1 MKLYKNIFLLFS
13 LVVLIACK
21 SAIAQS
27 DKALELK
34 QKPNFIFYLADDQDQ
49 LDYGVYGNPK
59 VSTFHVDKLAAQGMK
74 FTNFY
79 AAQAICAPARS
90 QIFTG
95 MYPVKNGCMA
105 NHIGVKPQIKSVA
118 TLLKEAGY
126 EVVLAGKSHVK
137 PNIVFNWT
145 HYFNNIDHRYLPL
158 DKIDN
163 YLKTTKKP
171 FCIFITSDYPHGPYP
186 KTKNYTKKDI
196 YKLPYDN
203 EKVGNHKP
211 GYYQNIEDDNIQL
224 GKILKMVDDYGL
236 KDNSMFIYASD
247 HGISGKWG
255 LTEQGLKVPFIVRWP
270 GFVKPKSTSNTLLS
284 FVDVLP
290 TFLEISNTKIPQ
302 EIDGKSFLKTLK
314 GDKSKVNR
322 YIYGVATKQ
331 NVRNGKVFPSR
342 MVRGERFKLI
352 KNFNAKEVVDANLGD
367 NEIVNQFIKMG
378 ANYYA
383 KIPFEELYDLKIDPY
398 QKKNLAKN
406 KKYQQQKEALSKTL
420 AKWMVSQNDFLIT
433 HKMPLLKPTLHPLD
447 KNTKWTKVPQ
457 NLQGKLQDKDFIK
470 LHY

>member
-27 DKALELK
+27 DKARELK

-49 LDYGVYGNPK
+49 LDYGAYGNPK

-137 PNIVFNWT
+137 PNTVFNWT

-163 YLKTTKKP
+163 YLKTTKKS

-290 TFLEISNTKIPQ
+290 TFLEIANTKIPQ

>member
-21 SAIAQS
+21 RVIAQS
-27 DKALELK
+27 DIALELK

-95 MYPVKNGCMA
+95 IYPVKNGCMA

-137 PNIVFNWT
+137 PNNVFNWT
-145 HYFNNIDHRYLPL
+145 HYFENIDHRYLPL

-163 YLKTTKKP
+163 YLKTAKKP

-203 EKVGNHKP
+203 GKVGNHKP

-224 GKILKMVDDYGL
+224 GKILRMVDDYGL
-236 KDNSMFIYASD
+236 KDNSMFIYA
-247 HGISGKWG
+247 
-255 LTEQGLKVPFIVRWP
+255 
-270 GFVKPKSTSNTLLS
+270 
-284 FVDVLP
+284 
-290 TFLEISNTKIPQ
+290 
-302 EIDGKSFLKTLK
+302 
-314 GDKSKVNR
+314 
-322 YIYGVATKQ
+322 
-331 NVRNGKVFPSR
+331 
-342 MVRGERFKLI
+342 
-352 KNFNAKEVVDANLGD
+352 
-367 NEIVNQFIKMG
+367 
-378 ANYYA
+378 
-383 KIPFEELYDLKIDPY
+383 
-398 QKKNLAKN
+398 
-406 KKYQQQKEALSKTL
+406 
-420 AKWMVSQNDFLIT
+420 
-433 HKMPLLKPTLHPLD
+433 
-447 KNTKWTKVPQ
+447 
-457 NLQGKLQDKDFIK
+457 
-470 LHY
+470 

>member
-1 MKLYKNIFLLFS
+1 MKLYKNIFLLFL
-13 LVVLIACK
+13 LVVLTACK
-21 SAIAQS
+21 SIVAQS
-27 DKALELK
+27 NKASKLK
-34 QKPNFIFYLADDQDQ
+34 ENPNFIFYLADDQDQ
-49 LDYGVYGNPK
+49 LDYGTYGNPN
-59 VSTFHVDKLAAQGMK
+59 VSTSNVDLLAKEGMK

-95 MYPVKNGCMA
+95 MYPLKNGCMA

-118 TLLKEAGY
+118 TLLKKAGY

-137 PNIVFNWT
+137 PNAVFNWS
-145 HYFNNIDHRYLPL
+145 HYFENINHRYLPL
-158 DKIDN
+158 NKIDN

-186 KTKNYTKKDI
+186 KTKKYTKKYI
-196 YKLPYDN
+196 YQLPYDN
-203 EKVGNHKP
+203 GKVGNFKP

-236 KDNSMFIYASD
+236 KENSMFIYASD

-255 LTEQGLKVPFIVRWP
+255 LKEQGLKVPFIVRWP
-270 GFVKPKSTSNTLLS
+270 GVVKPKSTSNTLLS

-290 TFLEISNTKIPQ
+290 TFLEISNTKIPK

-314 GDKSKVNR
+314 GDKSKVNK

-367 NEIVNQFIKMG
+367 NEIVNKFIKMG
-378 ANYYA
+378 ANYYS
-383 KIPFEELYDLKIDPY
+383 KIPFEELYDLKNDPY

-420 AKWMVSQNDFLIT
+420 ATWMVAQNDFLIT

-457 NLQGKLQDKDFIK
+457 NLQGKLQDKDYVK